1 MSDINQSTIDQEISS
16 EIRTLAENMLL
27 ELEQGHPE
35 NAVALVSDLNQVR
48 EETLY
53 REIGKLTRAL
63 HEAIKNLKVS
73 PSGVAPDV
81 ESGMNGTMDKL
92 AYVLHMTDRSANRT
106 MDLVDEGMPIVSDIH
121 DRAEELSGRWKK
133 LLQKDLKPD
142 EFRTLTKDIDTY
154 LEDNIEKTTQIKNEF
169 SEILLAQDFQDL
181 TGQVFHKVIDLVRD
195 VEKRLVSL
203 VAMAGHVDRITGIQ
217 HHHEEDIV
225 DEDHKIRAEG
235 PHTGTDKT
243 DVVSNQDD
251 VDDLLSSLGF

>member
-1 MSDINQSTIDQEISS
+1 MSDINQSSIDQEISS

-35 NAVALVSDLNQVR
+35 NAVALVHDLNQVR

-73 PSGVAPDV
+73 PQGEEV

-92 AYVLHMTDRSANRT
+92 TYVLHMTDRSANRT
-106 MDLVDEGMPIVSDIH
+106 MDLVDEGMPLVTDIH

-142 EFRTLTKDIDTY
+142 EFRSLTKDIDQY
-154 LEDNIEKTTQIKNEF
+154 LEENITKTEQIKNEF

-181 TGQVFHKVIDLVRD
+181 TGQVIHKVIDLVRD

-217 HHHEEDIV
+217 HNHAEDV
-225 DEDHKIRAEG
+225 LDEDHKIRAEG
-235 PHTGTDKT
+235 PHTGKDKT
-243 DVVSNQDD
+243 DVVSSQDD